1 MSDNEKKEILDSGI
15 ESTQVNS
22 GMSNAAIEAD
32 YKYEQRKQ
40 MPQIEEIEEEAF
52 GFEDFPVESVM
63 QLAQDFPEEYESLKN
78 EYENRT
84 GLSADEFIRKQ
95 LEQFEPVKP
104 ENEPVSSW
112 NNEQKKETRRTIKM
126 IDNEQNDTEIKITSD
141 DLKFAKKLIPAEQY
155 KMILESTS
163 TRGEEGDHFKKI
175 IKEVSD
181 KARAIQGKTE
191 IYTPE
196 RKHPLAFKYVIGNTS
211 FYISEWD
218 GGDSL
223 FGYTV
228 LNGDTQNSEWGYIS
242 LDEVKDLKLPYGS
255 LQIPTEMIF
264 YGLEDTIE
272 KTVSMDYPELSE
284 KMGFTS
290 RSESKEANILKEFS
304 REINEI
310 LDMRDLTHS
319 MYNIKVASG
328 FCLQTMDTSEKNEII
343 QIMKKC
349 GCTTKEK
356 TDDFLYSITEM
367 EKPMYKKF
375 VEEKYLTKLEENK
388 KTRKNDKTEEIGF

>member
-1 MSDNEKKEILDSGI
+1 
-15 ESTQVNS
+15 
-22 GMSNAAIEAD
+22 
-32 YKYEQRKQ
+32 
-40 MPQIEEIEEEAF
+40 
-52 GFEDFPVESVM
+52 
-63 QLAQDFPEEYESLKN
+63 
-78 EYENRT
+78 
-84 GLSADEFIRKQ
+84 
-95 LEQFEPVKP
+95 
-104 ENEPVSSW
+104 
-112 NNEQKKETRRTIKM
+112 M

-155 KMILESTS
+155 KMILEST
-163 TRGEEGDHFKKI
+163 RGEEGEHFKKI

-196 RKHPLAFKYVIGNTS
+196 RKHPLAFKYVIGHTS

-218 GGDSL
+218 GEDSL

-242 LDEVKDLKLPYGS
+242 LDEIKDLKLPYGS
-255 LQIPTEMIF
+255 LQIPTEMIL

-290 RSESKEANILKEFS
+290 RSKEENILKEFS

-328 FCLQTMDTSEKNEII
+328 FCLQTMDTSEKNKII

-367 EKPMYKKF
+367 EKPMYKKI